1 MIKKETHLRSIEEAI
16 HELALLHDRTKDPN
30 PIAHQYIGTIVD
42 NTIGLLTAPAN
53 SLDKGNRKVTFSDD
67 KNWLSL
73 MKAVHRSFLS
83 SLHTAVEMSFERI
96 LEDQKTKAE
105 NKQQKKYKEKLK
117 TYEPIDEKL
126 EAFITKIIEG
136 IPLNFRDKL
145 NAVLELTSLNKKEKN
160 MWRKFFI
167 GMTIVRNKASHSNP
181 TLTQQEQ
188 EDLKQGGLQVVVSK
202 NGDLQL
208 NPRMYK
214 QFAEFTLNFFDLAYG
229 SKKTK

>member
-1 MIKKETHLRSIEEAI
+1 MINKDTHLKRILEALD
-16 HELALLHDRTKDPN
+16 ELVLLQDRTKAPN

-53 SLDKGNRKVTFSDD
+53 SLVKGSRNVTFSDD
-67 KNWLSL
+67 KNWVSL
-73 MKAVHRSFLS
+73 MQAVHRSFLS
-83 SLHTAVEMSFERI
+83 SLHTAVEISFERI
-96 LEDQKTKAE
+96 LEDQKIKAE

-117 TYEPIDEKL
+117 TFKSINEKL

-145 NAVLELTSLNKKEKN
+145 DAVLELTSLNKKEKGT
-160 MWRKFFI
+160 WRKFFI
-167 GMTIVRNKASHSNP
+167 GMTILRNKVSHSNS

-188 EDLKQGGLQVVVSK
+188 EDLKQGGLKALVLK
-202 NGDLQL
+202 NGNLQV

-214 QFAEFTLNFFDLAYG
+214 QFAEFSLNFFDLVY
-229 SKKTK
+229 SSIE